1 MGTDQNMPMDPAL
14 LQKFPGLVKLPARAG
29 SQDWSF
35 PYDDTWGEGVIVSKL
50 YMSARTRIVD
60 IIGKVYVVDGGVKFD
75 HEDLFGRVEEGHVI
89 DRITDGKPVR
99 DGVKSSTSLLTT
111 HTSGDG
117 RCMQSWSTY
126 PNLPTMTLNSS
137 TLT

>member
-1 MGTDQNMPMDPAL
+1 MGTDQSMPVDPEVL
-14 LQKFPGLVKLPARAG
+14 EGFPGLVQLPTRAG

-50 YMSARTRIVD
+50 YMSARTRIFD

-75 HEDLFGRVEEGHVI
+75 HEDLLGRVDEKGHVI
-89 DRITDGKPVR
+89 KRITDGKPVR
-99 DGVKSSTSLLTT
+99 DGVKSSTSFLTT

-126 PNLPTMTLNSS
+126 LNLPTMTLN
-137 TLT
+137 